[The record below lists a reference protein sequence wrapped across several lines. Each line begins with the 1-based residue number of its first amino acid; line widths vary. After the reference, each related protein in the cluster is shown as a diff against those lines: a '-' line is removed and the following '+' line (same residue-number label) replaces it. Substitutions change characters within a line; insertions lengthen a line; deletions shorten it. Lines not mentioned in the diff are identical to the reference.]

1 VEKLKLKQSQTSQ
14 PSEPVKVE
22 ETPKEIE
29 GLDIDVAEPVKVE
42 AVEPVK
48 VEAVEPVKPV
58 VAEPIETNE
67 TDEEKARNQV
77 LMEIEM
83 LQNNG
88 RFRVELL
95 HQMQEINQALV
106 IIAGA
111 LVNDK

>member
-1 VEKLKLKQSQTSQ
+1 MEKLKLKQSQTSQ

-29 GLDIDVAEPVKVE
+29 GLDIDVA
-42 AVEPVK
+42 EPVK